1 MIPLAFRTRVVP
13 TATSILLF
21 AASSITFAQAQPES
35 KHTTHID
42 QPVTVP
48 MSTDHGKPSVEIR
61 INGQGPFRF
70 LLDTGASPAL
80 VINDDLVRELE
91 LETRPGERIGD
102 PANPQAI
109 QTVEV
114 ELGEVMIGDG
124 AIFRNVTAVSWDR
137 SALYSGD
144 DAPRGIVG
152 FGLFTDSLLT
162 LDYPRKQVQIELG
175 ELPDAN
181 GKTIV
186 EFERDRGIPMVPISI
201 DGQSHLAHIDSGS
214 MAALML
220 PMAMADS
227 LPLQD
232 KPTLVGQGR
241 TVANDFEIY
250 EATLESSVTFGG
262 TNITNPRVMF
272 NTKFDNM
279 VNVGSGILSHYRMT
293 FDQQH
298 DRVRFELGREF
309 NEDSAVGVKKRRSYG
324 LMMNPR
330 AEPLTILNL
339 VENGVAEQAGLQ
351 PGDVILSIN
360 GTPSSELGMGN
371 LAQEFRK
378 ETLVLVVERDGVEHE
393 FSMSLGDDEEG
404 EDG

>member
-1 MIPLAFRTRVVP
+1 MIPLAFRTSVVP
-13 TATSILLF
+13 TATSILLIT
-21 AASSITFAQAQPES
+21 ASSITFAQAQPES

-42 QPVTVP
+42 PPVTVP

-114 ELGEVMIGDG
+114 DLAEVMIGDG

-162 LDYPRKQVQIELG
+162 LDYPGKQVQIELG

-181 GKTIV
+181 GTTIV

-201 DGQSHLAHIDSGS
+201 DGKSHLAHIDSGS

-220 PMAMADS
+220 PMSMADS

-250 EATLESSVTFGG
+250 EATLESSIKFGG
-262 TNITNPRVMF
+262 TNISKPRVMF

-309 NEDSAVGVKKRRSYG
+309 DEDSAVGVKKGRSYG

-360 GTPSSELGMGN
+360 GTPASELDMGN

-378 ETLVLVVERDGVEHE
+378 KTLVLVVERDGIEHE
-393 FSMSLGDDEEG
+393 ISMSLGDEEEG
-404 EDG
+404 EGG